1 MRRYTDANETKG
13 QRVLRS
19 PRFGV
24 AMMTIAIATAM
35 LSDTALAQGLQDA
48 DSPSSAHGSASGN
61 EARELVTLPNPPT
74 PSPLARIAPPETTPA
89 LTDRA
94 TVGRRSTISGSDAL
108 PAKPG
113 ARSPDVS
120 NQKPLADAL
129 GGIVTNDA
137 VTLVGEDFHTFFA
150 QVWTQMPMSERYIV
164 SVHERPSARY
174 GSLVWVEYDQ
184 RRVFQAFLPIA
195 RSNVRVIAESAA
207 ASVLQT
213 VMQADIARLLFHEAD
228 LGSDEM

>member
-1 MRRYTDANETKG
+1 MTG
-13 QRVLRS
+13 QGASGMPRVR
-19 PRFGV
+19 V
-24 AMMTIAIATAM
+24 ASMTIAITA
-35 LSDTALAQGLQDA
+35 ALFGNLPNAAWAQGSLDA
-48 DSPSSAHGSASGN
+48 DSPASAHGSASGN
-61 EARELVTLPNPPT
+61 EARALVTLPNPPT
-74 PSPLARIAPPETTPA
+74 PSPLAKVSPPVATPA
-89 LTDRA
+89 LTDSA
-94 TVGRRSTISGSDAL
+94 TVGRQSTISSSNTL

-113 ARSPDVS
+113 VRSPDVT

-137 VTLVGEDFHTFFA
+137 VTLVGQDFYTYFSQA
-150 QVWTQMPMSERYIV
+150 WTQMPLSERYIV

-174 GSLVWVEYDQ
+174 GSLVWVEFDQ

-195 RSNVRVIAESAA
+195 RSNVRPIAESAA
-207 ASVLQT
+207 ASALQT